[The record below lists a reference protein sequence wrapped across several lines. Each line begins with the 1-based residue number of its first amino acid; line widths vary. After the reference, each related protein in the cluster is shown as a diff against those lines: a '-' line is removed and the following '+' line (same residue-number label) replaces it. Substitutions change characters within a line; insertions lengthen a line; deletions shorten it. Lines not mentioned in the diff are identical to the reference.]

1 MSMAKIAHSSTDA
14 QKTGARRHNSRGIA
28 LITTLLLLT
37 LMVAM
42 TLGMVIAVTS
52 DTLISGYYMTYRSSF
67 YAGDSGVNIVRQ
79 YMLNQLVTNATVA
92 VGASFASNAAPPLSG
107 TDASATLTNTLNLY
121 QASASASN
129 RQINTGQ
136 GANSWPGSFY
146 IVQTQAGTPGTTLA
160 APNCTPVFT
169 PPSAGTGTVAP
180 ASGPYDCGAN
190 YPTCTGACTNF
201 AITDFQYKFPYAVT
215 AIGQSNGSQQQL
227 VEDSGQLVLDIHVAP
242 SGGVNTAFSAWGMF
256 IDQATQCDGSTLVP
270 GTINGPVFTNGAWNF
285 GTGGS
290 YIFTD
295 KIGSVSPTFGYQFN
309 NNCDSSSS
317 QSDKSGNQ
325 TIAPTFQSGVSL
337 GANKI
342 PLPTDSYN
350 QEEAVIDG
358 LGTGCAGSASQC
370 PSKATMNSNLRDI
383 NGAAY
388 PLSGA
393 SGVFLGY
400 TQTTSGGVTTNNMTG
415 GGILVEG
422 NAAVTLTASTS
433 GSDPVEVYT
442 IAPSSGAATT
452 VTVDITANT
461 TTVKSGAKT
470 TVISGV
476 PANRSGTTAIP
487 ATMLYV
493 DGNISALT
501 GPSSGAAI
509 QNGSGITVAAAND
522 ITITGNILY
531 KTEPVT
537 MTQNQIPN
545 TPADTLIPGSNN
557 GQVLGIFTAN
567 GNVNLNVPTSGQN
580 LEIDASIATI
590 SKNGSGGIVNTGN
603 AINTLN
609 IVGGRIQNSIQNI
622 NSTTRNVFF
631 DRRFTQG
638 NFAPPWFPST
648 TVTGAASDSVTS
660 IVPSVQ
666 RTQWVSP
673 IS

>member
-1 MSMAKIAHSSTDA
+1 MTKITRNSNHAKRTAAGGQS
-14 QKTGARRHNSRGIA
+14 SRGIA
-28 LITTLLLLT
+28 LIAALLMLT

-52 DTLISGYYMTYRSSF
+52 DTLISGYYKTYRSSF

-79 YMLNQLVTNATVA
+79 YMLNQLVTNATIA
-92 VGASFASNAAPPLSG
+92 VGTSFSPASPPPLSA
-107 TDASATLTNTLNLY
+107 TDASTTLTNALNQY
-121 QASASASN
+121 SSTASASN
-129 RQINTGQ
+129 RQINSGQ
-136 GANSWPGSFY
+136 GANSWPGNFY
-146 IVQTQAGTPGTTLA
+146 IVSTMSGTPGTTLA
-160 APNCTPVFT
+160 SPNCTPIFT
-169 PPSAGTGTVAP
+169 PPNAGTGTVAP
-180 ASGPYDCGAN
+180 AAGPYDCVAN
-190 YPTCTGACTNF
+190 YPKCTGACTNF

-215 AIGQSNGSQQQL
+215 ALGQSTGGQQQL

-270 GTINGPVFTNGAWNF
+270 GTISGPVFTNGAWNF
-285 GTGGS
+285 GTSGS

-295 KIGSVSPTFGYQFN
+295 KIGSVSPTFGYQFS
-309 NNCDSSSS
+309 NNCDSSAST
-317 QSDKSGNQ
+317 SDKSGNQ

-337 GANKI
+337 GANAV
-342 PLPTDSYN
+342 PLPTDSFN
-350 QEEAVIDG
+350 QEEAVVDG
-358 LGTGCAGSASQC
+358 LGTSCAGSSSQC

-400 TQTTSGGVTTNNMTG
+400 TQTVSGGVTTNTMTG
-415 GGILVEG
+415 GGILFEG
-422 NAAVTLTASTS
+422 NAGVTLTASTA

-442 IAPSSGAATT
+442 IAPTSGASTT

-470 TVISGV
+470 TVIAGV
-476 PANRSGTTAIP
+476 PANHVGATAAP

-493 DGNISALT
+493 DGNITALS

-509 QNGSGITVAAAND
+509 QDGYGATVAAASN

-545 TPADTLIPGSNN
+545 TPADTLIPGNNN

-567 GNVNLNVPTSGQN
+567 GNVNLNVPSSGQN

-590 SKNGSGGIVNTGN
+590 AKNGSGGIVNTGN

-609 IVGGRIQNSIQNI
+609 IVGGRIQNTIQNI
-622 NSTTRNVFF
+622 NSTSRNVFF

-660 IVPSVQ
+660 VVPSVQ

>member
-1 MSMAKIAHSSTDA
+1 MTKITRNSNHAKRTAAGRQS
-14 QKTGARRHNSRGIA
+14 SRGIA
-28 LITTLLLLT
+28 LIAALLMLT

-52 DTLISGYYMTYRSSF
+52 DTLISGYYKTYRSSF

-79 YMLNQLVTNATVA
+79 YMLNQLVTNATIA
-92 VGASFASNAAPPLSG
+92 VGTSFSPASPPPLSA
-107 TDASATLTNTLNLY
+107 TDASTTLTNALNQY
-121 QASASASN
+121 SSTASASN
-129 RQINTGQ
+129 RQINSGQ
-136 GANSWPGSFY
+136 GANSWPGNFY
-146 IVQTQAGTPGTTLA
+146 IVSTMSGTPGTTLA
-160 APNCTPVFT
+160 SPNCTPIFT
-169 PPSAGTGTVAP
+169 PPNAGTGTVAP
-180 ASGPYDCGAN
+180 AAGPYDCVAN
-190 YPTCTGACTNF
+190 YPKCTGACTNF

-215 AIGQSNGSQQQL
+215 ALGQSTGGQQQL

-270 GTINGPVFTNGAWNF
+270 GTISGPVFTNGAWNF
-285 GTGGS
+285 GTSGS

-295 KIGSVSPTFGYQFN
+295 KIGSVSPTFGYQFS
-309 NNCDSSSS
+309 NNCDSSAST
-317 QSDKSGNQ
+317 SDKSGNQ

-337 GANKI
+337 GANAV
-342 PLPTDSYN
+342 PLPTDSFN
-350 QEEAVIDG
+350 QEEAVVDG
-358 LGTGCAGSASQC
+358 LGTSCAGSSSQC

-400 TQTTSGGVTTNNMTG
+400 TQTVSGGVTTNTMTG
-415 GGILVEG
+415 GGILFEG
-422 NAAVTLTASTS
+422 NAGVTLTASTA

-442 IAPSSGAATT
+442 IAPTSGASTT

-470 TVISGV
+470 TVIAGV
-476 PANRSGTTAIP
+476 PANHVGATAAP

-493 DGNISALT
+493 DGNITALS

-509 QNGSGITVAAAND
+509 QDGYGATVAAASN

-545 TPADTLIPGSNN
+545 TPADTLIPGNNN

-567 GNVNLNVPTSGQN
+567 GNVNLDVPSSGQN

-590 SKNGSGGIVNTGN
+590 AKNGSGGIVNTGN

-609 IVGGRIQNSIQNI
+609 IVGGRIQNTIQNI
-622 NSTTRNVFF
+622 NSTSRNVFF

-660 IVPSVQ
+660 VVPSVQ

>member
-1 MSMAKIAHSSTDA
+1 MSISKIERSPTDA
-14 QKTGARRHNSRGIA
+14 QKTGARRHSSRGIA

-52 DTLISGYYMTYRSSF
+52 DTLISGYYMTYRASF
-67 YAGDSGVNIVRQ
+67 YAGDSGVTIARQ

-92 VGASFASNAAPPLSG
+92 VGTSFASNAAPPLSAS
-107 TDASATLTNTLNLY
+107 DASTTLTNVLNLY
-121 QASASASN
+121 QSSASASN

-169 PPSAGTGTVAP
+169 TGAATVAP

-190 YPTCTGACTNF
+190 YPKCTANCATF

-242 SGGVNTAFSAWGMF
+242 SGGKITAFSAWGMF

-270 GTINGPVFTNGAWNF
+270 GTISGPVFTNGAWNF

-337 GANKI
+337 GANAA
-342 PLPTDSYN
+342 PLPTDSFS
-350 QEEAVIDG
+350 QEQAVIDG
-358 LGTGCAGSASQC
+358 IGGCLPLPCTTPTPTKTTLHTYLA
-370 PSKATMNSNLRDI
+370 DI

-388 PLSGA
+388 PMSGA
-393 SGVFLGY
+393 SGVYLAY
-400 TQTTSGGVTTNNMTG
+400 TPASGGNTMNG

-422 NAAVTLTASTS
+422 DAAVTLTASTS
-433 GSDPVEVYT
+433 GSDAVEVYT
-442 IAPSSGAATT
+442 IAPSSGASTT
-452 VTVDITANT
+452 VTVDNTAKT

-476 PANRSGTTAIP
+476 PLNKIGTSTP

-509 QNGSGITVAAAND
+509 QDGYGITVAAAGN

-557 GQVLGIFTAN
+557 NQVLGIFTAN
-567 GNVNLNVPTSGQN
+567 GNVNLNVPSSGQN

-590 SKNGSGGIVNTGN
+590 SQGGSGGIVNTGN

-648 TVTGAASDSVTS
+648 TITGTPSDSVTS
-660 IVPSVQ
+660 VVPSVQ